1 MPKWRSDIGG
11 YAVPIP
17 AEGTT
22 ARSTGPDASLIHD
35 LLNSSG
41 NPVLVLDG
49 SLAVHRANP
58 AAGELF
64 RPLGGTASAHS
75 LARFCG
81 ASCSFLCELVSRS
94 IREDIPLKDR
104 EVSVGNEVWS
114 LSLHRGEA
122 AWILSLRPVTHELSL
137 EYRARRYRRQRDILL
152 NAMEG
157 IEGSVIIVDDGGR
170 IRYMNS
176 FTRKHV
182 GDLMQGADMTDWPGA
197 AGLYR
202 EDGVTLLEGPYR
214 IFPRALKGATVI
226 DEIIVVRNEVTG
238 EAVKVRACATPVF
251 DDKGRVTHAIGWFHP
266 IAQHQPQITT
276 VVEIEQQTE
285 EKKKV
290 VRPRGVEPLFP
301 E

>member
-1 MPKWRSDIGG
+1 MTEYGG

-17 AEGTT
+17 AANVRERQNDRE
-22 ARSTGPDASLIHD
+22 AALFLD
-35 LLNSSG
+35 LLHSAG
-41 NPVLVLDG
+41 NPVLVLDA
-49 SLAVHRANP
+49 SLAMRHANP
-58 AAGELF
+58 VAEELF

-75 LARFCG
+75 LAGFCG
-81 ASCSFLCELVSRS
+81 ESCSFLCELVSRS

-122 AWILSLRPVTHELSL
+122 AWILSLRPVTRELSL
-137 EYRARRYRRQRDILL
+137 EYRAKRYRRQRDILL

-157 IEGSVIIVDDGGR
+157 IEGSVIIVDEGGR

-182 GDLMQGADMTDWPGA
+182 GDLMQGVAMADWPGA
-197 AGLYR
+197 AGFYR
-202 EDGVTLLEGPYR
+202 EDGVTLLEGPNR

-238 EAVKVRACATPVF
+238 DAIRVRASATPVF
-251 DDKGRVTHAIGWFHP
+251 DGRGRITHAIGWFHP
-266 IAQHQPQITT
+266 IVQHQPQMRT
-276 VVEIEQQTE
+276 VTEIEQRWE
-285 EKKKV
+285 EKEKV
-290 VRPRGVEPLFP
+290 ARPRGVEPLFP

>member
-1 MPKWRSDIGG
+1 M
-11 YAVPIP
+11 PIP

-58 AAGELF
+58 AAEELF
-64 RPLGGTASAHS
+64 RPLGGAASARS
-75 LARFCG
+75 LAGFCG
-81 ASCSFLCELVSRS
+81 ASCSFLCDLVSKS
-94 IREDIPLKDR
+94 IREESPLKHR
-104 EVSVGNEVWS
+104 EVSVGDEVWS
-114 LSLHRGEA
+114 LSLYRGEA
-122 AWILSLRPVTHELSL
+122 AWILSLRPVTRELSL

-170 IRYMNS
+170 IRYMNN

-182 GDLMQGADMTDWPGA
+182 GDLMRGVDMADWPGA
-197 AGLYR
+197 AGFYR
-202 EDGVTLLEGPYR
+202 EDGVTLLDGPNR

-238 EAVKVRACATPVF
+238 DAIRVRASATPVF
-251 DDKGRVTHAIGWFHP
+251 DGKGRITHAIGWFHP
-266 IAQHQPQITT
+266 IEQHRPLMTAVT
-276 VVEIEQQTE
+276 EIEQQTE